1 MFKRICSIALFV
13 SLALGGVTA
22 HAMPE
27 LKAMPTPPDTLV
39 LWVMDQDINA
49 GAALQKLMKKY
60 TRQSGTPVKIR
71 FVDWGVAFAE
81 LNKVLVTE
89 AGPGTDFPD
98 VLQLGSSWVPYFAK
112 AGMINPVTELLDAVD
127 TSRFYPE
134 AMKSGHIGRD
144 TLVYSI
150 PWFLDIRGFFANERI
165 WLELG
170 LHDSE
175 IETYPQFFG
184 VLRAISEAKVTN
196 RQDVEVV
203 PFELA

>member
-89 AGPGTDFPD
+89 AGPGTDFPY
-98 VLQLGSSWVPYFAK
+98 VLQLGSSWVPYFA
-112 AGMINPVTELLDAVD
+112 
-127 TSRFYPE
+127 SSF
-134 AMKSGHIGRD
+134 
-144 TLVYSI
+144 
-150 PWFLDIRGFFANERI
+150 
-165 WLELG
+165 
-170 LHDSE
+170 
-175 IETYPQFFG
+175 
-184 VLRAISEAKVTN
+184 
-196 RQDVEVV
+196 
-203 PFELA
+203 